1 MKLSD
6 IIRWYSKLDV
16 QKEIISSCENKEVA
30 YKLKS
35 GSFGKRPNILQY
47 PNDILNLVRIGATSF
62 HISIENWDDP
72 LKLNSESSAHFL
84 REQRNGWDLI
94 IDIDCDNF
102 EYSKKTARIII
113 EYLKSQNIKN
123 FGIKFSG
130 NKGWHIIVPSES
142 FPSELKNGEIFVSK
156 EFPKIF
162 ERVLKKI
169 KKDINDYLNNTNKTY
184 FERDIKTIYE
194 KLNKKL
200 DIDPNE
206 SIDYLKLMDID
217 LAMASPRHL
226 IRSPYSI
233 NEKSGLVSV
242 VINESEIE
250 SFSRADAKIE
260 NIKKIIT
267 YIDRSKSKENE
278 AKLLFSNLNLSEE
291 EENKKYNKVF
301 EKLELNSDFFPPCI
315 KKILNGVNDGKKR
328 SLFALINFYKNFEM
342 SWDQI
347 ENEISDWN
355 KKNSDPLKEGYIKSQ
370 IDWHKKQHKIVP
382 PPNCKSYYKEIGVCS
397 PDTLCNKIKN
407 PLSYTQRK
415 SN

>member
-1 MKLSD
+1 
-6 IIRWYSKLDV
+6 
-16 QKEIISSCENKEVA
+16 
-30 YKLKS
+30 
-35 GSFGKRPNILQY
+35 
-47 PNDILNLVRIGATSF
+47 
-62 HISIENWDDP
+62 
-72 LKLNSESSAHFL
+72 
-84 REQRNGWDLI
+84 
-94 IDIDCDNF
+94 
-102 EYSKKTARIII
+102 
-113 EYLKSQNIKN
+113 
-123 FGIKFSG
+123 
-130 NKGWHIIVPSES
+130 
-142 FPSELKNGEIFVSK
+142 
-156 EFPKIF
+156 
-162 ERVLKKI
+162 
-169 KKDINDYLNNTNKTY
+169 
-184 FERDIKTIYE
+184 
-194 KLNKKL
+194 
-200 DIDPNE
+200 
-206 SIDYLKLMDID
+206 MDID

-250 SFSRADAKIE
+250 SFSRDDAKIE
-260 NIKKIIT
+260 NIKNIIN

-278 AKLLFSNLNLSEE
+278 AKLLFSNLNLSE